1 MKKVMLSILLMCIAG
16 SLNAETLGRLFS
28 RPNEREA
35 LDYVR
40 KTKKEI
46 VPQKPMILPEE
57 MVVESEPVELPDS
70 VAVQGY
76 VKRSDGKKNTVW
88 VNGEALQET
97 GSNADL
103 KIGKLPQNGNRVP
116 VKLKGN
122 GKVLGLKAGQAYY
135 PDSNKVKEIHQSGNG
150 VSNLRSDESAP

>member
-97 GSNADL
+97 
-103 KIGKLPQNGNRVP
+103 
-116 VKLKGN
+116 
-122 GKVLGLKAGQAYY
+122 
-135 PDSNKVKEIHQSGNG
+135 
-150 VSNLRSDESAP
+150 